1 MSDQADRLQQSFQL
15 LSEAQEMIKSEEAK
29 NEMIAEANMKKEKAN
44 VELKEKLAK
53 YLKSIEEYQGE
64 ISSLTCTIKTLT
76 VESTAII
83 NEKHDLET
91 RFSEL
96 AKEKE
101 GLLQSNGKLANEI
114 TDLKKNSGERG

>member
-29 NEMIAEANMKKEKAN
+29 NEMIAAANMKKEKAN
-44 VELKEKLAK
+44 LELKEKLAK
-53 YLKSIEEYQGE
+53 SLKSIEEYQGE
-64 ISSLTCTIKTLT
+64 INSLTSTIKILT

-83 NEKHDLET
+83 NEKQDLET

-114 TDLKKNSGERG
+114 TDLKKNSEERG